1 MATRRL
7 IPYSPA
13 ADPLEGPLAEVAR
26 VAGRSVVL
34 LLPGRSERA
43 RARQSLA
50 RRLGGCDPR
59 LATSFGGLARRILG
73 TQAPRVATERERDA
87 YLAQA
92 LSELPGQAQHLT
104 LRYRGFRKGLLHVFR
119 ELETN
124 GLSEQELAGHLE
136 RARLDP
142 QRAGRLHSAYR
153 GYRSRLHA
161 GGKRAQDAKAPALV
175 TEADLLHQAAEAL
188 GESDAPATSL
198 PQLVIVAGFSDLS
211 PRQLEFLDALAGAT
225 GIGEVQVH
233 WATPPASGQPSS
245 PGLAWPAQT
254 AALLEQSFG
263 FERAPSPSSAP
274 ERPEVLERLQAELFA
289 PASPA
294 LGPGELGDPSALRI
308 VRAASREDEVEL
320 ALTQVRAFVLE
331 RAAGGWRDVLIVA
344 SDPERYRTLLT
355 RVAAEL
361 SVPLRVEGR
370 RALTSAASV
379 RGALALLEASAR
391 FDLGP
396 LLVAAASPAL
406 GLEVEEADRLARAA
420 RRRGLPVLGTAE
432 RWRSLARE
440 LGGPAG
446 TFLLEAAELGL
457 AIEETCE
464 EELERIERASYE
476 ARGDFSQGSLTT
488 RGATGE
494 IHKVLRRLLRPARLK
509 ALGDRPD
516 AAAIQRAAA
525 EAAAQR
531 ELLKLLEDLDR
542 LGAPLYSE
550 GGAQSGGAA
559 LRPSEQLVA
568 RIAEEI
574 RAARFE
580 PRDTRREVVSVV
592 DAQSARNRCA
602 DLVLILGLVEREF
615 PRAPGEDQF
624 LPEATRRALSGR
636 KLNEAS
642 EGALRLPTAEDHAA
656 KDRHLF
662 YAAATRARREL
673 WLLYPG
679 FSSHGAPRPASRFL
693 GEVEAL
699 LSPEAREAVT
709 LKRSP
714 GQLISDDPEHLLT
727 WRALRRFAYR
737 YMSAVAR
744 PSTGERSQ
752 LGVALFDRLLKDP
765 YERARMALSL
775 GKPDPRLRPRPA
787 EALGRVYSSSELES
801 YATCPYRH
809 FVRYL
814 VSARPVDDLA
824 HSGLDALR
832 RGRVVHDALERVYR
846 DGVSPQAAFEREF
859 ARGVKDLDLGM
870 EEDAFKR
877 QALRA
882 IEAFVGEDD
891 PAFRSCG
898 ELDPWQFE
906 LPFGPETDAGPL
918 RIQAPAL
925 GGAIAL
931 RGQIDRVDIKRGI
944 PAPELSSRGAG
955 GTAPV
960 ELTSEAQGPETPS
973 SGETPPSAETGPGA
987 SVAKAARPS
996 AGGGAAPE
1004 ASREDARGPIP
1015 LQDRSPQPTRAAP
1028 AAGSGAPRD
1037 TSAMPAGFV
1046 TDYKLGG
1053 REVDNSYLDSMHK
1066 GNKLQI
1072 PLYLLALQRVFGVRP
1087 LGAAFAALGT
1097 RRRTGVVEPE
1107 VGARWEPR
1115 LDEQHVHL
1123 HKVALDRT
1131 LSRAEDHVRRIVT
1144 GIAQGLIEPSP
1155 EDAQDCLRCDAQD
1168 VCRVDR
1174 DRARRIARRGRA
1186 LPILPPQ
1193 AFLNRETPV
1202 PAT

>member
-7 IPYSPA
+7 IPFSPA
-13 ADPLEGPLAEVAR
+13 ADPLAGPLAEVVR
-26 VAGRSVVL
+26 VAEVVRAAEVRAGAGAAL
-34 LLPGRSERA
+34 LVLPGRQERS
-43 RARQSLA
+43 RARQTLA
-50 RRLGGCDPR
+50 RRLGSCDPR
-59 LATSFGGLARRILG
+59 VATGFGGLARRILG
-73 TQAPRVATERERDA
+73 TQAPRVANQRERDA

-92 LSELPGQAQHLT
+92 LSELPGQAQHLA
-104 LRYRGFRKGLLHVFR
+104 LRYRGFRKGLLHVFH

-124 GLSEQELAGHLE
+124 GLSEQALAGHLE

-142 QRAGRLHSAYR
+142 QRAGRLHNAYR
-153 GYRSRLHA
+153 GYRARLQA
-161 GGKRAQDAKAPALV
+161 GGRAAPNPHQGPALV
-175 TEADLLHQAAEAL
+175 TEADLLHQAAQALREA
-188 GESDAPATSL
+188 AQPIAAL
-198 PQLVIVAGFSDLS
+198 PKLVIVAGFSDLS
-211 PRQLEFLDALAGAT
+211 PRQLEFLDALAGAE
-225 GIGEVQVH
+225 GVEEVQVH
-233 WATPPASGQPSS
+233 WPTLASLTPGV
-245 PGLAWPAQT
+245 AWPAVSAGILHET
-254 AALLEQSFG
+254 YG
-263 FERAPSPSSAP
+263 FERLPLEARAS
-274 ERPEVLERLQAELFA
+274 ERPAVLERLETELFEPRSA
-289 PASPA
+289 P
-294 LGPGELGDPSALRI
+294 LGAGELGEGAPLRI

-320 ALTQVRAFVLE
+320 ALTQVRAYVLE

-344 SDPERYRTLLT
+344 SDPERYRALLT
-355 RVAAEL
+355 RVAREL
-361 SVPLRVEGR
+361 NVPLRVEGR

-379 RGALALLEASAR
+379 RGALALLEAAAR

-446 TFLLEAAELGL
+446 KFLLEAAELGL
-457 AIEETCE
+457 AIEESCE

-476 ARGDFSQGSLTT
+476 SRGDFSQGCATT
-488 RGATGE
+488 RGATKE
-494 IHKVLRRLLRPARLK
+494 IRKVLGRLLRPARLG
-509 ALGDRPD
+509 ALGQRPD
-516 AAAIQRAAA
+516 PAAIQDAAA

-531 ELLKLLEDLDR
+531 ELLTLLEDLDR
-542 LGAPLYSE
+542 LAAPLYAD

-568 RIAEEI
+568 RLAEEI
-574 RAARFE
+574 RATRFE
-580 PRDTRREVVSVV
+580 PKDARRDVVSVV
-592 DAQSARNRCA
+592 GAQAARNRCA

-615 PRAPGEDQF
+615 PQTQGEDQF

-642 EGALRLPTAEDHAA
+642 QGALRLPTAEDHAA
-656 KDRHLF
+656 QDRYLF

-679 FSSHGAPRPASRFL
+679 FSAHGAPRPASRFV

-699 LSPEAREAVT
+699 LTAEAREAVT

-727 WRALRRFAYR
+727 WRSLRRFAYR

-744 PSTGERSQ
+744 PATQERSL
-752 LGVALFDRLLKDP
+752 LGVALFERLLKDP

-787 EALGRVYSSSELES
+787 AALGRVYSSSELES

-824 HSGLDALR
+824 HTGLDALR

-846 DGVSPQAAFEREF
+846 DGTSPQAAFEREF

-906 LPFGPETDAGPL
+906 LPFGPESEAGPL
-918 RIQAPAL
+918 QIQAPAL

-931 RGQIDRVDIKRGI
+931 RGQIDRVDLKRGV
-944 PAPELSSRGAG
+944 PAPDLSRRDDPQAEAALE
-955 GTAPV
+955 APGV
-960 ELTSEAQGPETPS
+960 
-973 SGETPPSAETGPGA
+973 
-987 SVAKAARPS
+987 SVAKSAQP
-996 AGGGAAPE
+996 AGG
-1004 ASREDARGPIP
+1004 P
-1015 LQDRSPQPTRAAP
+1015 LPLRDRSPQAPREGAP
-1028 AAGSGAPRD
+1028 AAPERGRD
-1037 TSAMPAGFV
+1037 PGAMPAGFV

-1053 REVDNSYLDSMHK
+1053 REVDNAYLDAMHK

-1193 AFLNRETPV
+1193 AFLKRESPV